1 MTAELIEMGRQ
12 TYDGLGRQRSV
23 SVAGRTTRYHYQ
35 PGQLPPTANTLA
47 DGKRV
52 TYNYEP
58 QLGNAL
64 LAIEVEG
71 KASERLNYHKR
82 FCRPIQA
89 IGTRDKQQWHFA
101 PSGQLQQDSWTVDGQ
116 THSTSWHHSLLG
128 EPLDFTDAAGVKHQ
142 RTHDE
147 FGRVWRIQAGEVRTT
162 FAYDALSRPSN
173 ITTQDLVSG
182 KTLSKHLEYDGLG
195 RETRCTFSVSEAGQM
210 HTFVQTQVYS
220 NLDQLVSRTWEE
232 TGKKA
237 QEHFAYDLRGRL
249 VHYTANTDAAAQDP
263 FGNAVVEQRFAF
275 NTVDGLCEVLSTFA
289 DGSADSATFRYAES
303 DPTQIIAINHTHP
316 SWPAEITLTYDAC
329 GRVISDSLGRQLTW
343 NSQDRLASVS
353 YRGSTCHYHYSPSG
367 QLCDRVVDDTLIRS
381 FYSGSQLTHER
392 QQGERL
398 ELVGDG
404 TTLFAVNRITN
415 GVRQSTLLGCDGQ
428 GSVRLEAGS
437 HLRSRRYGSYGT
449 EPGQAGQT
457 RFGYCGERH
466 EPLTGWII
474 PAGYRPYDPLLMC
487 FLAPDSESPFGR
499 GGINPYAYCAGDPIN
514 RCDPD
519 GHSWQSWVLTGAG
532 LAIGLI
538 ATVASLGTAL
548 PALLAAGG
556 LSASA
561 AMAVATAALNTLSL
575 ATGVAAMAMQ
585 ASDKDENA
593 ASILGWIS
601 IGTGAASMVT
611 GALLGAGASRL
622 SGNSLRLPG
631 RARRIADAG
640 RRNATRSSPQSAP
653 VRSAGK
659 SEVLY
664 EQWVKGRPT
673 HDVVWHERFLGR
685 YRALE
690 THGASNGQLMNARG
704 KMVDPV
710 RLAVKEIAP
719 RLQGVDPAEP
729 LFLVAC
735 EGGSSGAAQRLADI
749 LRRPVYGY
757 DKVIAV
763 YDLKPSQ
770 TFAHSNVWTTAPT
783 QRIPFMR
790 RLMGERSAFSDHPE
804 YEHATGRFYH
814 PG

>member
-1 MTAELIEMGRQ
+1 MTAESFEVGRQ
-12 TYDGLGRQRSV
+12 NYDGLGRQRSV

-35 PGQLPPTANTLA
+35 PGQLPPTANTLP

-52 TYNYEP
+52 AYTYEP
-58 QLGNAL
+58 QLGNAV
-64 LAIEVEG
+64 LAIQVDG
-71 KASERLNYHKR
+71 KASERLNYHKQL
-82 FCRPIQA
+82 CRPIQA
-89 IGTRDKQQWHFA
+89 IGTRDEQQWHFA
-101 PSGQLQQDSWTVDGQ
+101 PSGQMIRESWLVDGQ
-116 THSTSWHHSLLG
+116 THSTHWRHSLLG
-128 EPLDFTDAAGVKHQ
+128 EPLGFTDAAGIKHQ

-147 FGRVWRIQAGEVRTT
+147 FGRLCRIQAGEVYST
-162 FAYDALSRPSN
+162 FSYDAFSRPSN

-182 KTLSKHLEYDGLG
+182 KTLSKFLEYDSLG
-195 RETRCTFSVSEAGQM
+195 RETRCTFSVSEAGQN
-210 HTFVQTQVYS
+210 HTFVQTLAYS

-232 TGKKA
+232 AGQQA
-237 QEHFAYDLRGRL
+237 QEHFTYDLHGRL
-249 VHYTANTDAAAQDP
+249 VHYIANTDAAAQDP
-263 FGNAVVEQRFAF
+263 FGNAVAEQRFTF
-275 NTVDGLCEVLSTFA
+275 NAVDGLREVLSTFA
-289 DGSADSATFRYAES
+289 DGSTDIATFRYAES
-303 DPTQIIAINHTHP
+303 DPTQVISISHTHS
-316 SWPAEITLTYDAC
+316 SWPAEIKLTYDAC
-329 GRVISDSLGRQLTW
+329 GRVVRDSLGRQMTW
-343 NSQDRLASVS
+343 NNQDRLASVS
-353 YRGSTCHYHYSPSG
+353 YLGSTCQYRYNPSG
-367 QLCDRVVDDTLIRS
+367 QLCDRVIDDNLTRS
-381 FYSGSQLTHER
+381 FHSGSQLTHEQ

-404 TTLFAVNRITN
+404 TTLFAVNRVTN
-415 GVRQSTLLGCDGQ
+415 GIRQSILLGCDGQ

-437 HLRSRRYGSYGT
+437 EVQSRRYTCYGA
-449 EPGQAGQT
+449 EPRHAGQT
-457 RFGYCGERH
+457 PFGYCAERH

-514 RCDPD
+514 RSDPD
-519 GHSWQSWVLTGAG
+519 GHSWQSWVVAG
-532 LAIGLI
+532 SSIAIGVI
-538 ATVASLGTAL
+538 ATVASMGTAL

-556 LSASA
+556 LSASG
-561 AMAVATAALNTLSL
+561 AMAVAAAALNTVSL

-585 ASDKDENA
+585 ISGKDENA

-611 GALLGAGASRL
+611 GAMLSTGASRL
-622 SGNSLRLPG
+622 SGMRLPG
-631 RARRIADAG
+631 RGQKIADRG

-659 SEVLY
+659 SEALY
-664 EQWVKGRPT
+664 EQWVNGRPT

-690 THGASNGQLMNARG
+690 THGASNGQLMNAQG

-710 RLAVKEIAP
+710 KLAVKEIAP

-783 QRIPFMR
+783 HKIPFMR
-790 RLMGERSAFSDHPE
+790 RLMGERSAFSDHPK

-814 PG
+814 PS